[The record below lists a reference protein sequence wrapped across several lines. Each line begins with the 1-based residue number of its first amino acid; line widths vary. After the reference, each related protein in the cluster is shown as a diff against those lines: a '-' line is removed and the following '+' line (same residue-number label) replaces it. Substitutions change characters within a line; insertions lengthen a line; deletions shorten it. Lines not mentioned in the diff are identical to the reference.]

1 MAYLEEG
8 SGSGELVGAA
18 LNHADLG
25 LTDNYSSASDTSSTN
40 PADSYLDHDLTPA
53 NVALEVK
60 VPDPDE
66 LAFSTQHG
74 HFADHLCDTHLAVE
88 DVANW
93 GPTEE
98 LPEMP
103 SLESQKMHAL

>member
-8 SGSGELVGAA
+8 SGTGSLVGAD
-18 LNHADLG
+18 LVHSDLG
-25 LTDNYSSASDTSSTN
+25 LVDNYISSSSESSVN
-40 PADSYLDHDLTPA
+40 PADSYLDHELKPADIALTA
-53 NVALEVK
+53 K
-60 VPDPDE
+60 IPDPDE

-93 GPTEE
+93 GPAEE

-103 SLESQKMHAL
+103 SVESQKMHEL

>member
-8 SGSGELVGAA
+8 SGVGSLVGAD
-18 LNHADLG
+18 LNHDDLG
-25 LTDNYSSASDTSSTN
+25 MNNSYSSDSSVN
-40 PADSYLDHDLTPA
+40 PAEAYLDHDLKPA
-53 NVALEVK
+53 DIALAVTL
-60 VPDPDE
+60 PDPDE

-93 GPTEE
+93 GPVET

-103 SLESQKMHAL
+103 SLESQRMHAL